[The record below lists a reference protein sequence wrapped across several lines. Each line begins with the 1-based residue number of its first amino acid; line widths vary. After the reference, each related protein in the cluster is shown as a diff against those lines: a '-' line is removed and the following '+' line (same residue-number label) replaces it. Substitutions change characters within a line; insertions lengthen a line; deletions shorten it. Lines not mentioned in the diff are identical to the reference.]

1 VLNLI
6 RTRGR
11 GTSIYLCIQKSD
23 LLALLTRS
31 LFRPSSKSHIRQ
43 LCERI
48 SYLEDELRKAS
59 EGHTPSTDGTP
70 NSGDSRP
77 SPEAVA
83 VKPDPDST
91 RGNSQPK
98 VLSRSDSLIAQLC
111 GGAQWQLNRDEGGQM
126 HFYGPTS
133 SLHLTEQRSSSL
145 LQWGP
150 VSGGSEQGLQDVAPE
165 LQSYLLNLYWTYQHT
180 VLQVV
185 HKEAFLR
192 DMETGRTRYFSKL
205 LLYCIY
211 SCAARISERP
221 DIRALAL
228 PTDEDVDDE
237 QPYFVKKATELLV
250 EELKR
255 PQITTIQS

>member
-1 VLNLI
+1 MLS
-6 RTRGR
+6 
-11 GTSIYLCIQKSD
+11 GTVNREIAAVA
-23 LLALLTRS
+23 LALTKS

-48 SYLEDELRKAS
+48 SFLEEENRRLR
-59 EGHTPSTDGTP
+59 EGLTPSANGTQI
-70 NSGDSRP
+70 SRDSRP
-77 SPEAVA
+77 SPEIVA
-83 VKPDPDST
+83 VKPDPDPE
-91 RGNSQPK
+91 RRNPQPK
-98 VLSRSDSLIAQLC
+98 VLSGSANLIAQLC

-150 VSGGSEQGLQDVAPE
+150 VSGGGEQGLQDVAPE
-165 LQSYLLNLYWTYQHT
+165 LKSYLLNLYWTYQHP

-192 DMETGRTRYFSKL
+192 DMETGQTRYFSKL

-211 SCAARISERP
+211 ACAARISERP

-250 EELKR
+250 QELKR

>member
-1 VLNLI
+1 
-6 RTRGR
+6 
-11 GTSIYLCIQKSD
+11 
-23 LLALLTRS
+23 
-31 LFRPSSKSHIRQ
+31 
-43 LCERI
+43 
-48 SYLEDELRKAS
+48 
-59 EGHTPSTDGTP
+59 
-70 NSGDSRP
+70 
-77 SPEAVA
+77 
-83 VKPDPDST
+83 
-91 RGNSQPK
+91 
-98 VLSRSDSLIAQLC
+98 
-111 GGAQWQLNRDEGGQM
+111 M

-150 VSGGSEQGLQDVAPE
+150 IGSSNSNNEEALQDVVPE
-165 LQSYLLNLYWTYQHT
+165 LKSYLLTLYWTYQHT

-192 DMETGRTRYFSKL
+192 DMETGQTRYFSKL

-211 SCAARISERP
+211 ACAARISDRP

-237 QPYFVKKATELLV
+237 QPYFVRKATELLV
-250 EELKR
+250 QELKR

>member
-1 VLNLI
+1 
-6 RTRGR
+6 
-11 GTSIYLCIQKSD
+11 
-23 LLALLTRS
+23 
-31 LFRPSSKSHIRQ
+31 
-43 LCERI
+43 
-48 SYLEDELRKAS
+48 
-59 EGHTPSTDGTP
+59 
-70 NSGDSRP
+70 
-77 SPEAVA
+77 
-83 VKPDPDST
+83 
-91 RGNSQPK
+91 
-98 VLSRSDSLIAQLC
+98 
-111 GGAQWQLNRDEGGQM
+111 M

-150 VSGGSEQGLQDVAPE
+150 VSVGSEPGLQDVAPE
-165 LQSYLLNLYWTYQHT
+165 LQAYLLNLYWTYQHT

-185 HKEAFLR
+185 HKEAFLS

-211 SCAARISERP
+211 ACAARISERP

-250 EELKR
+250 QELKR
-255 PQITTIQS
+255 PQITTIQSYVTLTAYSHESCFRPIQYRFLAS

>member
-1 VLNLI
+1 MSIPLVI
-6 RTRGR
+6 RRSGAAT
-11 GTSIYLCIQKSD
+11 
-23 LLALLTRS
+23 LLTRS
-31 LFRPSSKSHIRQ
+31 LLRPSSKSHIRQ

-48 SYLEDELRKAS
+48 SYLEEENRKLRQ
-59 EGHTPSTDGTP
+59 GQTPSSDGTQGTP
-70 NSGDSRP
+70 NSRDSRP
-77 SPEAVA
+77 SPETVA
-83 VKPDPDST
+83 VKPDPDGAG
-91 RGNSQPK
+91 RNPQPRI
-98 VLSRSDSLIAQLC
+98 LSRSDSLIAQLC

-150 VSGGSEQGLQDVAPE
+150 INGGGDQGLQEVAPE
-165 LQSYLLNLYWTYQHT
+165 LQAYLLSLYWTYQHT

-192 DMETGRTRYFSKL
+192 DMESGETRYFSKL

-211 SCAARISERP
+211 ACAARISDRP

-228 PTDEDVDDE
+228 PTDEDVEDE

-250 EELKR
+250 QELKR

>member
-1 VLNLI
+1 
-6 RTRGR
+6 
-11 GTSIYLCIQKSD
+11 
-23 LLALLTRS
+23 
-31 LFRPSSKSHIRQ
+31 
-43 LCERI
+43 
-48 SYLEDELRKAS
+48 
-59 EGHTPSTDGTP
+59 
-70 NSGDSRP
+70 
-77 SPEAVA
+77 
-83 VKPDPDST
+83 
-91 RGNSQPK
+91 
-98 VLSRSDSLIAQLC
+98 
-111 GGAQWQLNRDEGGQM
+111 M

-150 VSGGSEQGLQDVAPE
+150 INGCCEQGSQDVAPE

-185 HKEAFLR
+185 HKEAFLG
-192 DMETGRTRYFSKL
+192 DMQTGRNRYFSKL

-211 SCAARISERP
+211 ACAARISERP

-228 PTDEDVDDE
+228 PTDEDIDDE

-250 EELKR
+250 IELKR

>member
-1 VLNLI
+1 
-6 RTRGR
+6 
-11 GTSIYLCIQKSD
+11 
-23 LLALLTRS
+23 
-31 LFRPSSKSHIRQ
+31 
-43 LCERI
+43 
-48 SYLEDELRKAS
+48 
-59 EGHTPSTDGTP
+59 
-70 NSGDSRP
+70 
-77 SPEAVA
+77 
-83 VKPDPDST
+83 
-91 RGNSQPK
+91 
-98 VLSRSDSLIAQLC
+98 
-111 GGAQWQLNRDEGGQM
+111 M

-150 VSGGSEQGLQDVAPE
+150 VTGGSKQGLPDLAPE
-165 LQSYLLNLYWTYQHT
+165 LQSYLLDLYWTYQHT

-185 HKEAFLR
+185 HKDAFLR
-192 DMETGRTRYFSKL
+192 DMQTGQTRYFSQL

-211 SCAARISERP
+211 ACAARISDRP

-250 EELKR
+250 QELKR

>member
-1 VLNLI
+1 
-6 RTRGR
+6 
-11 GTSIYLCIQKSD
+11 
-23 LLALLTRS
+23 
-31 LFRPSSKSHIRQ
+31 
-43 LCERI
+43 
-48 SYLEDELRKAS
+48 
-59 EGHTPSTDGTP
+59 
-70 NSGDSRP
+70 
-77 SPEAVA
+77 
-83 VKPDPDST
+83 
-91 RGNSQPK
+91 
-98 VLSRSDSLIAQLC
+98 
-111 GGAQWQLNRDEGGQM
+111 M

-150 VSGGSEQGLQDVAPE
+150 INGGNELRSQDVAPE

-192 DMETGRTRYFSKL
+192 DMQTGQNRYFSKL

-211 SCAARISERP
+211 ACAARISERP

-228 PTDEDVDDE
+228 PTDEDIDDE

-250 EELKR
+250 IELKR

>member
-1 VLNLI
+1 VCLLCSSREILI
-6 RTRGR
+6 A
-11 GTSIYLCIQKSD
+11 
-23 LLALLTRS
+23 ALLTRS
-31 LFRPSSKSHIRQ
+31 LFRPSSKSHIRE

-48 SYLEDELRKAS
+48 SYLEEELRKARQ
-59 EGHTPSTDGTP
+59 GRTPSTDDNT

-77 SPEAVA
+77 SPETV
-83 VKPDPDST
+83 VIKPDPDST
-91 RGNSQPK
+91 RRDSQPK
-98 VLSRSDSLIAQLC
+98 VLSRSESLIAQLC

-150 VSGGSEQGLQDVAPE
+150 VNGGSEQVSQDVAPE

-192 DMETGRTRYFSKL
+192 DMQTGQNRYFSKL

-211 SCAARISERP
+211 ACAARISERP

-228 PTDEDVDDE
+228 PTDEDIDDE

-250 EELKR
+250 IELKR

>member
-1 VLNLI
+1 
-6 RTRGR
+6 
-11 GTSIYLCIQKSD
+11 
-23 LLALLTRS
+23 
-31 LFRPSSKSHIRQ
+31 
-43 LCERI
+43 
-48 SYLEDELRKAS
+48 
-59 EGHTPSTDGTP
+59 
-70 NSGDSRP
+70 
-77 SPEAVA
+77 
-83 VKPDPDST
+83 
-91 RGNSQPK
+91 
-98 VLSRSDSLIAQLC
+98 
-111 GGAQWQLNRDEGGQM
+111 M

-150 VSGGSEQGLQDVAPE
+150 INGGCEQGSQDVAPE

-192 DMETGRTRYFSKL
+192 DMQTGQNRYFSKL

-211 SCAARISERP
+211 ACAARISERP

-228 PTDEDVDDE
+228 PTDEDIDDE

-250 EELKR
+250 IELKR

>member
-1 VLNLI
+1 MSSCMDNQEIAVVTL
-6 RTRGR
+6 
-11 GTSIYLCIQKSD
+11 
-23 LLALLTRS
+23 LLTGS
-31 LFRPSSKSHIRQ
+31 LCRPSSKSHIRQ
-43 LCERI
+43 LCDRI
-48 SYLEDELRKAS
+48 SLLEEENRRLRQ
-59 EGHTPSTDGTP
+59 GLTPSTDSTQ
-70 NSGDSRP
+70 NSGDSRL
-77 SPEAVA
+77 SPEIVA
-83 VKPDPDST
+83 VKPDPDPE
-91 RGNSQPK
+91 RRHPQPK
-98 VLSRSDSLIAQLC
+98 VLTGSASLIAQLC

-133 SLHLTEQRSSSL
+133 SLHLTEQRPASL

-150 VSGGSEQGLQDVAPE
+150 VSGGSEQGLEDVAPE
-165 LQSYLLNLYWTYQHT
+165 LKSYLLSLYWTYQHP

-192 DMETGRTRYFSKL
+192 DMETGQTRYFSKL

-211 SCAARISERP
+211 ACAARISERP

-250 EELKR
+250 LELKR

>member
-1 VLNLI
+1 
-6 RTRGR
+6 
-11 GTSIYLCIQKSD
+11 
-23 LLALLTRS
+23 
-31 LFRPSSKSHIRQ
+31 
-43 LCERI
+43 
-48 SYLEDELRKAS
+48 
-59 EGHTPSTDGTP
+59 
-70 NSGDSRP
+70 
-77 SPEAVA
+77 
-83 VKPDPDST
+83 
-91 RGNSQPK
+91 
-98 VLSRSDSLIAQLC
+98 
-111 GGAQWQLNRDEGGQM
+111 M

-150 VSGGSEQGLQDVAPE
+150 ISGGSEQGSQDVAPE

-185 HKEAFLR
+185 HKEAFLG
-192 DMETGRTRYFSKL
+192 DMQAGRNRYFSKL

-211 SCAARISERP
+211 ACAARISERP

-228 PTDEDVDDE
+228 PTDEDMDDE

-250 EELKR
+250 IELKR